1 MRLCVTA
8 LITAVLVAGT
18 PAWAEL
24 KIGDPAPALPVTEW
38 LKGQP
43 QSLTRS
49 QGSKIFILEFWAT
62 WCLPC
67 IQDIPKLTALQ
78 ERYRDQGVVII
89 GITSPGSRQQRLSD
103 VKRFIGDRGDS
114 MGYTLA
120 WDQPDAATRNYLE
133 AAGAMA
139 IPYRFVIDRRGRIAW
154 HGYSS
159 PDFDRVLAKLVAGT
173 FDITK
178 EVNRAKNDVRIQELL
193 LRYRS
198 EAMGGDWE
206 GALEILNQ
214 VVEIDPARF
223 NPVREVQFVFLDRL
237 KDPARLRLWIERFID
252 KYSDNTDAL
261 VNITGVLLG
270 IQTPERRLP
279 DVLLRAARTAL
290 EAGKGQDMDACH
302 AYAQAAHRLGHLD
315 EAIRVQK
322 QAVELAAEPFKAA
335 ATTWLEYYQACKELR
350 DTKFSSPPP

>member
-8 LITAVLVAGT
+8 LITAVLIAGT
-18 PAWAEL
+18 PARAEL

-38 LKGQP
+38 LKGEP
-43 QSLTRS
+43 QSLT
-49 QGSKIFILEFWAT
+49 QGKGSKIFILEFWAT

-78 ERYRDQGVVII
+78 KQYRDQGVVII
-89 GITSPGSRQQRLSD
+89 GITSPGPRQQRLSD
-103 VKRFIGDRGDS
+103 VKTFIGNRGDD

-133 AAGAMA
+133 TAGAMA
-139 IPYRFVIDRRGRIAW
+139 IPYRFVIDKEGRIAW

-159 PDFDRVLAKLVAGT
+159 PDFDRVLTELVAGT

-178 EVNRAKNDVRIQELL
+178 EVSRTKNDARILELL
-193 LRYRS
+193 PRYRS
-198 EAMGGDWE
+198 EALGGNWE

-223 NPVREVQFVFLDRL
+223 SPVREVQFVLTDRL
-237 KDPARLRLWIERFID
+237 KDPARLRVWIERFID

-261 VNITGVLLG
+261 VNMTVVLLG
-270 IQTPERRLP
+270 IEAPEQRLP
-279 DVLLRAARTAL
+279 DLLLRAARAAL
-290 EAGKGQDMDACH
+290 EAGKGQHLDVFH
-302 AYAQAAHRLGHLD
+302 VYAQAAHRLGHLD
-315 EAIRVQK
+315 EAIRAQK
-322 QAVELAAEPFKAA
+322 QAVELAPEPFKAA
-335 ATTWLEYYQACKELR
+335 AATWLEYYQACKELR
-350 DTKFSSPPP
+350 DTKF